1 VRVRLSN
8 TFSRRAIAISHA
20 TVARAKSGSS
30 SDATA
35 GSMRDLT
42 FGGQRQVTL
51 APGRDVLSDPV
62 PLRAAALTDLL
73 VSVYVPGPT
82 GLVTGHPFAAQDN
95 LLATGDR
102 AGAPSGE
109 AFKAI
114 QCWML
119 VSGVDV
125 RAAGR
130 YSGTVVALGDSITD
144 GFHSTSGANLRWP
157 DDLAR
162 RLNALPGATLSVVN
176 AGLVGNELLAPVAGD
191 PQYGIPALDRLNQDV
206 FSQAGV
212 REVILLE
219 GVNDLAYGDTADEII
234 SADQQII
241 ARAHARGLRVFGA
254 TLTPFGGAI
263 FAGPADEATR
273 TAVNKW
279 IMTSH
284 AFDGVIDFA
293 RALASTGN
301 PQALNPAFD
310 SGDHTHPSNAG
321 YQAMANA
328 IDLTMLVAGS

>member
-1 VRVRLSN
+1 
-8 TFSRRAIAISHA
+8 
-20 TVARAKSGSS
+20 
-30 SDATA
+30 
-35 GSMRDLT
+35 M
-42 FGGQRQVTL
+42 
-51 APGRDVLSDPV
+51 
-62 PLRAAALTDLL
+62 RAAPLSDLL
-73 VSVYVPGPT
+73 VSVYVPGRT

-102 AGAPSGE
+102 TGAPSGE
-109 AFKAI
+109 AFTAI

-144 GFHSTSGANLRWP
+144 GFNSTPGANLRWP

-176 AGLVGNELLAPVAGD
+176 AGLVGNELLAPVPGQ
-191 PQYGIPALDRLNQDV
+191 PQYGIPALDRLNRDV
-206 FSQAGV
+206 LDQAGV
-212 REVILLE
+212 REVIVLE
-219 GVNDLAYGDTADEII
+219 GVNDLAYGATADEII
-234 SADQQII
+234 SADQQVI

-254 TLTPFGGAI
+254 TMTPFAGAV

-273 TAVNKW
+273 TTVNKW

-310 SGDHTHPSNAG
+310 SGDHSHPSNAG
-321 YQAMANA
+321 YRAMANA